1 MLFGG
6 LMTKGLRLN
15 AGRMMFLVGIII
27 SFSSSPVRS
36 DAQVIPRTRLVL
48 LGTGTPN
55 ADPERSGP
63 ATAVVVDDRAYL
75 IDAGP
80 GIVRRAALA
89 AREKDMP
96 ALSASGLN
104 HVFITH
110 LHSDHTV
117 GLPDLLYSPWVLDR
131 LDPLNVFGPPGIQ
144 RMMSGIA
151 EAWADDIS
159 IRIDGLEPR
168 GANRDGYRPNT
179 HEIEPG
185 LVYEDELVRVYAI
198 SVKHGSWQYSYGY
211 RFEGPDRTIV
221 ISLSLIHI

>member
-1 MLFGG
+1 ME
-6 LMTKGLRLN
+6 KGLRLN
-15 AGRMMFLVGIII
+15 ASRMIFLVGIII
-27 SFSSSPVRS
+27 GFTVSPVRL
-36 DAQVIPRTRLVL
+36 DAQAIPRTRLVL

-117 GLPDLLYSPWVLDR
+117 GLPD
-131 LDPLNVFGPPGIQ
+131 
-144 RMMSGIA
+144 
-151 EAWADDIS
+151 
-159 IRIDGLEPR
+159 
-168 GANRDGYRPNT
+168 
-179 HEIEPG
+179 
-185 LVYEDELVRVYAI
+185 
-198 SVKHGSWQYSYGY
+198 
-211 RFEGPDRTIV
+211 
-221 ISLSLIHI
+221 

>member
-1 MLFGG
+1 MADSISDEDTQPMLSGG

-27 SFSSSPVRS
+27 GFSASPVKLG
-36 DAQVIPRTRLVL
+36 AQVTPRTRRVL

-80 GIVRRAALA
+80 GVVRRAALA
-89 AREKDMP
+89 AREKNMP

-117 GLPDLLYSPWVLDR
+117 GLPDLLYSP
-131 LDPLNVFGPPGIQ
+131 
-144 RMMSGIA
+144 
-151 EAWADDIS
+151 
-159 IRIDGLEPR
+159 
-168 GANRDGYRPNT
+168 
-179 HEIEPG
+179 
-185 LVYEDELVRVYAI
+185 
-198 SVKHGSWQYSYGY
+198 
-211 RFEGPDRTIV
+211 
-221 ISLSLIHI
+221 LSLIHI